1 MWGKKRERYVFRKRS
16 RRGRI
21 SGLLVGTLILV
32 GLVWF
37 LPWQTS
43 PLMGIQDM
51 LKSES
56 SRDQPEQAPAEAEHK
71 QPDTQDQATQNQAEQ
86 GGTSDQPL
94 NEATLEG
101 APPSG
106 EVATIS
112 PPSPSP
118 PAAQLSPPP
127 QAPSTPGLEGAPQNS
142 VYPNTYWYPEPDYWY
157 SGAGYWDSG
166 WDYYGSYYYWD

>member
-1 MWGKKRERYVFRKRS
+1 MYTPYVVGYMALRPSRSPDNSLGRNPTRRASERMWGKKRERYVFRKRS

-37 LPWQTS
+37 LPWQTF

-56 SRDQPEQAPAEAEHK
+56 STDQPEQAPAEAEHK
-71 QPDTQDQATQNQAEQ
+71 QPDTQDQATQDQAEQ
-86 GGTSDQPL
+86 GSTSDQPS

-118 PAAQLSPPP
+118 PAAQL
-127 QAPSTPGLEGAPQNS
+127 
-142 VYPNTYWYPEPDYWY
+142 
-157 SGAGYWDSG
+157 
-166 WDYYGSYYYWD
+166 